1 MNVIAL
7 TPHRHDIIR
16 LNKTVLKIHNDK
28 HEIILKTTFNNELNS
43 DYFVSSIST
52 TYLIVFDSKSVNR
65 DSNSPLT

>member
-16 LNKTVLKIHNDK
+16 LNKIVLKIHNDK
-28 HEIILKTTFNNELNS
+28 HEIILKITFNNELNS
-43 DYFVSSIST
+43 DYFVSSIS